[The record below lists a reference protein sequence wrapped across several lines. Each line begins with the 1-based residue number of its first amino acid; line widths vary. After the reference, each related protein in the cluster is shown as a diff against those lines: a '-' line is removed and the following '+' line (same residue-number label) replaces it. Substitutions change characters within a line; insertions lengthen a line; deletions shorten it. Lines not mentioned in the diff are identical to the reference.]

1 MGCMKLRT
9 GAILAA
15 AAVAVAFPRHLVAQL
30 HQAGYGTPTGV
41 AWPVLIVAS
50 AAAWAA
56 LEALTMFYLWNAYGQ
71 SRRRH
76 LLWLMGA
83 ILGAIALTNAP
94 SLVADS
100 AGLTLTGLVGIAS
113 PAHWLWAV
121 ASIAST
127 LLVVIAAGAAD
138 AATTEAGT
146 AALID
151 ALDAQR
157 QPQAVA
163 AVQVNVNTAQ
173 NTPPDAQGS
182 DSRPVAAVSRLPA
195 PKMPSAQTEAAV
207 VAALAAG
214 LTTSPAIAAEIG
226 KSPALVKRTEAWHKF
241 RQGVAA

>member
-1 MGCMKLRT
+1 MKIRT
-9 GAILAA
+9 GAVLAA
-15 AAVAVAFPRHLVAQL
+15 AAVLVALPRHLVAQL
-30 HQAGYGTPTGV
+30 HQAGYPSPSGPI
-41 AWPVLIVAS
+41 WPVVVIGS

-56 LEALTMFYLWNAYGQ
+56 LEAGTMFYLWNAYGQ

-100 AGLTLTGLVGIAS
+100 AGLTLTELVGIAS
-113 PAHWLWAV
+113 PAHWLWAI

-138 AATTEAGT
+138 AATAEAGT

-195 PKMPSAQTEAAV
+195 PKMPSQATEQAV
-207 VAALAAG
+207 AAALAAG

-226 KSPALVKRTEAWHKF
+226 KSPALVKRTEAWHRF
-241 RQGVAA
+241 REAAK

>member
-1 MGCMKLRT
+1 MKIRT
-9 GAILAA
+9 GAVLAA

-30 HQAGYGTPTGV
+30 HQAGYGTPTGA

-113 PAHWLWAV
+113 AAHWLWAV

-151 ALDAQR
+151 AIDAQR

-163 AVQVNVNTAQ
+163 AQQVTVNVAQ
-173 NTPPDAQGS
+173 VAPPEATGS
-182 DSRPVAAVSRLPA
+182 DSRGVGRVLRLTA
-195 PKMPSAQTEAAV
+195 HKRPSAQTESAVSAAIQ
-207 VAALAAG
+207 AG
-214 LTTSPAIAAEIG
+214 MTTSPAIAAEIG
-226 KSPALVKRTEAWHKF
+226 KSAALVKQTESWRKF
-241 RQGVAA
+241 REGVAR

>member
-1 MGCMKLRT
+1 MKIRT
-9 GAILAA
+9 GAVLAA

-30 HQAGYGTPTGV
+30 HQAGYGTPTGA

-113 PAHWLWAV
+113 AAHWLWAV

-157 QPQAVA
+157 QPQAIA
-163 AVQVNVNTAQ
+163 AQQVTVNVSRES
-173 NTPPDAQGS
+173 PPDAMAGPPRRETAPLRIS
-182 DSRPVAAVSRLPA
+182 GHKKPSAATESAVS
-195 PKMPSAQTEAAV
+195 AAIQ
-207 VAALAAG
+207 AG
-214 LTTSPAIAAEIG
+214 MTTSPAIAAEIG
-226 KSPALVKRTEAWHKF
+226 KSSALVKQTAAWRKF
-241 RQGVAA
+241 REAAK

>member
-1 MGCMKLRT
+1 MKIRT
-9 GAILAA
+9 GAVLAA

-30 HQAGYGTPTGV
+30 HQAGYGTPTGA

-113 PAHWLWAV
+113 AAHWLWAV

-163 AVQVNVNTAQ
+163 AQQVTVNV
-173 NTPPDAQGS
+173 G
-182 DSRPVAAVSRLPA
+182 AA
-195 PKMPSAQTEAAV
+195 
-207 VAALAAG
+207 
-214 LTTSPAIAAEIG
+214 TSPQPVRYRLADLPQLLIDKPGMSSTQYAELIGVSGQAVRAA
-226 KSPALVKRTEAWHKF
+226 SVWRKR
-241 RQGVAA
+241 RQEVAE